1 MGTLLKD
8 RVLNWKPQM
17 PDVRDLD
24 YRTRFALAPIPA
36 EADIIRPKAPPVYDQ
51 LNLGACTGNGI
62 AFLHHYAQ
70 IIQGLPNIFMPSRL
84 FIYFD
89 ERRKEHTIS
98 TDSGAIIRD
107 GMKVTAKYGVCPE
120 SMWPYDVTQFAVQPT
135 KECYDVAT
143 QNKIEKYSSL
153 QQSNYQLRACLAAG
167 VPYTFGFTVYTSF
180 MNSDVAKTGIMPMP
194 QPGDSI
200 EGGHCVDAVGYA
212 LINNQLYYIV
222 RNSWG
227 EDWGIKG
234 YFMMP
239 AEYMEEKELSSD
251 FSLIKLVA

>member
-1 MGTLLKD
+1 MTALKD

-17 PDVRDLD
+17 PDIRDLD
-24 YRTRFALAPIPA
+24 YRTKFALAPLPP
-36 EADIIRPKAPPVYDQ
+36 EADIIRPKSPPPYDQ

-62 AFLHHYAQ
+62 AFLHQYAQ
-70 IIQGLPNIFMPSRL
+70 IIQGLSVFMPSRL

-98 TDSGAIIRD
+98 TDSGAVIRD
-107 GMKVTAKYGVCPE
+107 GLKVTAKYGVCPE
-120 SMWPYDVTQFAVQPT
+120 DMWPYIVSQFAVTPP
-135 KECYDVAT
+135 KACYDAALK
-143 QNKIEKYSSL
+143 NKIEKYSTLS
-153 QQSNYQLRACLAAG
+153 QSGYQLKASLAAG

-180 MNSDVAKTGIMPMP
+180 MNADVARTGIMPMP
-194 QPGDSI
+194 QPGDSV

-212 LINNQLYYIV
+212 LINNLPYYIV

-227 EDWGIKG
+227 LDWGIKG

-239 AEYMEEKELSSD
+239 AAYMEEKELASD